1 MSEEHT
7 HEDGTTHN
15 HEGGNEPHT
24 HDAPAAASTEAPA
37 APAAPQLG
45 VNDLKLMANIIE
57 VVSNRGAI
65 KANEM
70 AAVGSLYNNLMNFL
84 IANGAVQAPEAQVAE
99 DAPVGE
105 DTEEE
110 IAEEG
115 NDDA

>member
-1 MSEEHT
+1 MSEE
-7 HEDGTTHN
+7 EN
-15 HEGGNEPHT
+15 M
-24 HDAPAAASTEAPA
+24 PAESA
-37 APAAPQLG
+37 APAPAPALG

-84 IANGAVQAPEAQVAE
+84 IANGAIQTAAPEVAD

-105 DTEEE
+105 EEAEVEATEEE
-110 IAEEG
+110 S
-115 NDDA
+115 ND

>member
-1 MSEEHT
+1 MSEEENMPVET
-7 HEDGTTHN
+7 
-15 HEGGNEPHT
+15 
-24 HDAPAAASTEAPA
+24 AEAPT
-37 APAAPQLG
+37 APTLG

-84 IANGAVQAPEAQVAE
+84 IANGAVNVPQPEVAD

-105 DTEEE
+105 DAAEVEATEEE
-110 IAEEG
+110 I
-115 NDDA
+115 ND

>member
-1 MSEEHT
+1 MSEEENMPVET
-7 HEDGTTHN
+7 AESG
-15 HEGGNEPHT
+15 
-24 HDAPAAASTEAPA
+24 EAPA
-37 APAAPQLG
+37 APTLG

-84 IANGAVQAPEAQVAE
+84 IANGAVNVPQPEVAD

-105 DTEEE
+105 DAAEVEATEEQ
-110 IAEEG
+110 I
-115 NDDA
+115 ND

>member
-1 MSEEHT
+1 MSEDDTMPAEMT
-7 HEDGTTHN
+7 AED
-15 HEGGNEPHT
+15 
-24 HDAPAAASTEAPA
+24 SPA

-84 IANGAVQAPEAQVAE
+84 ISNGAIQAEAPEVGDEEVAE
-99 DAPVGE
+99 TGE
-105 DTEEE
+105 K
-110 IAEEG
+110 G
-115 NDDA
+115 ND

>member
-1 MSEEHT
+1 MSEE
-7 HEDGTTHN
+7 EN
-15 HEGGNEPHT
+15 M
-24 HDAPAAASTEAPA
+24 PAETAESAEAQAPA
-37 APAAPQLG
+37 APTLG

-84 IANGAVQAPEAQVAE
+84 IANGAVNVPQPEVAD

-105 DTEEE
+105 DAAEVETTEEE
-110 IAEEG
+110 T
-115 NDDA
+115 ND

>member
-1 MSEEHT
+1 MSE
-7 HEDGTTHN
+7 DNTT
-15 HEGGNEPHT
+15 
-24 HDAPAAASTEAPA
+24 PAEETTTTE

-105 DTEEE
+105 DTNEE

-115 NDDA
+115 NSND

>member
-1 MSEEHT
+1 MSEEN
-7 HEDGTTHN
+7 TT
-15 HEGGNEPHT
+15 
-24 HDAPAAASTEAPA
+24 PAEETSATEESAT
-37 APAAPQLG
+37 PAAPQLG

-105 DTEEE
+105 DTNEE

-115 NDDA
+115 NSND

>member
-1 MSEEHT
+1 MSE
-7 HEDGTTHN
+7 DNTTPV
-15 HEGGNEPHT
+15 EET
-24 HDAPAAASTEAPA
+24 TTTE

-105 DTEEE
+105 ETNEE

>member
-1 MSEEHT
+1 MSEE
-7 HEDGTTHN
+7 ETT
-15 HEGGNEPHT
+15 
-24 HDAPAAASTEAPA
+24 ATEAPA

-105 DTEEE
+105 DTNEE

>member
-1 MSEEHT
+1 MSE
-7 HEDGTTHN
+7 DNTT
-15 HEGGNEPHT
+15 
-24 HDAPAAASTEAPA
+24 PAEETTTTE

-70 AAVGSLYNNLMNFL
+70 AAVGNLYNNLMNFL

-105 DTEEE
+105 DTNEE
-110 IAEEG
+110 IAEETVEEEG
-115 NDDA
+115 SDDA

>member
-1 MSEEHT
+1 MSE
-7 HEDGTTHN
+7 DSTT
-15 HEGGNEPHT
+15 
-24 HDAPAAASTEAPA
+24 PAEETTTTE

-70 AAVGSLYNNLMNFL
+70 AAVGNLYNNLMNFL

-105 DTEEE
+105 DTNEE
-110 IAEEG
+110 IAENTVEEEG
-115 NDDA
+115 SNDA